1 MYTWQFYFCRDSNLA
16 DSMTALRLQRAA
28 RPPIHCE
35 LRLQGE
41 EVKTRQ
47 LQDAPASPTQRV
59 QTSNQASRSRQKP
72 SAVNQLRN
80 PLLRPQLDSRL
91 ICLLFRSGRKKLPHA
106 RYPTHSPDRRT
117 CPRRRSGGDF
127 SAQNANQVLP
137 LLFPPSLHSRPL
149 RFLFLCPSSLQVSAS
164 SGTGS
169 SPQDIPK
176 PQL

>member
-1 MYTWQFYFCRDSNLA
+1 
-16 DSMTALRLQRAA
+16 MTALRLQRAA

-137 LLFPPSLHSRPL
+137 LLFPPPASILVRCGFFSFVLQACRSVRVQGLDPHRRTSQNHSYD
-149 RFLFLCPSSLQVSAS
+149 FLYVFTAS
-164 SGTGS
+164 S
-169 SPQDIPK
+169 
-176 PQL
+176 